1 MRRNIVV
8 LRTAVKLAAT
18 ASGVA
23 LAITACAPVQMG
35 AAAIVGG
42 DRISSA
48 TLTAQ
53 SASLRK
59 AIQTDPAKSQVTY
72 PQTQVPQQVLSWL
85 LRFRVRDELA
95 AQQQVTVSQ
104 AQQQAALATLASQ
117 LKQSGNVTL
126 PEAAIAN
133 GLPPDL
139 LPELGRYLSIGNQLL
154 ARLDGGQTPTT
165 QAAQNALTAQLNKSQ
180 CLASKQL
187 NIKVNPQ
194 FGAFDYNQ
202 LSVVPAKST
211 LSAPQPGTSVAPS
224 PAASPS
230 ASAQLT
236 PPC

>member
-8 LRTAVKLAAT
+8 LRTAVKLAA
-18 ASGVA
+18 AAAGVG

-42 DRISSA
+42 DRISAA

-59 AIQTDPAKSQVTY
+59 AIQTDPSKSQITY
-72 PQTQVPQQVLSWL
+72 PQSQVPQQVLSWL
-85 LRFRVRDELA
+85 LRFRVRNELA
-95 AQQQVTVSQ
+95 AQQQVTVTQ

-117 LKQSGNVTL
+117 LRQSGNVSL
-126 PEAAIAN
+126 SEAAIAN

-139 LPELGRYLSIGNQLL
+139 LPQLGRYLSIGDQLL
-154 ARLDGGQTPTT
+154 ARLDGGQPPRT

-187 NIKVNPQ
+187 KIKINPQ
-194 FGAFDYNQ
+194 FGSFDYNQ
-202 LSVVPAKST
+202 LAVVSVKST
-211 LSAPQPGTSVAPS
+211 LSAPQPGTPAAPS

-230 ASAQLT
+230 APAQLT

>member
-8 LRTAVKLAAT
+8 LRTAVKWSAAAAVVGLA
-18 ASGVA
+18 V
-23 LAITACAPVQMG
+23 TACGSVQMG

-42 DRISSA
+42 GRISSA

-59 AIQTDPAKSQVTY
+59 AIQTDPSKSQLTY
-72 PQTQVPQQVLSWL
+72 PQAQVPQQVLSWL
-85 LRFRVRDELA
+85 LRFRVRNELA
-95 AQQQVTVSQ
+95 AQQRVVVTT
-104 AQQQAALATLASQ
+104 AQQQAALATLSSQ
-117 LKQSGNVTL
+117 LRQSGNVTL
-126 PEAAIAN
+126 TEAAIAN
-133 GLPPDL
+133 GLPPDM

-154 ARLDGGQTPTT
+154 DRLDGGQTPTT

-187 NIKVNPQ
+187 QIRVNPQ

-202 LSVVPAKST
+202 MSVVPAQSS
-211 LSAPQPGTSVAPS
+211 LSAPQPGISPS

-230 ASAQLT
+230 APPQLT